1 MTEELNEKEL
11 VNMIPMKRFGLAEE
25 VADLVGFLAS
35 KNSSY
40 ITGQVVSINGGLYT

>member
-25 VADLVGFLAS
+25 VADVVGFFAS
-35 KNSSY
+35 KNAGY
-40 ITGQVVSINGGLYT
+40 VTGQVLSINGGLYT